1 MRAHKDVPTKVDRQI
16 VSSDVENALYAHP
29 AVSEAIAL
37 GVPDRLLGEKVGA
50 IVALRPGAPKSLT
63 PADLINSTRAM

>member
-1 MRAHKDVPTKVDRQI
+1 MRAHQDVSTKADRQI

-50 IVALRPGAPKSLT
+50 IVALRPGASKGLN
-63 PADLINSTRAM
+63 PADLINSTRDV

>member
-1 MRAHKDVPTKVDRQI
+1 MREIGREEADQQI

-37 GVPDRLLGEKVGA
+37 GVPDRMLGEKVGA
-50 IVALRPGAPKSLT
+50 IVALRPGAPEELT
-63 PADLINSTRAM
+63 TADLINSTRNT

>member
-1 MRAHKDVPTKVDRQI
+1 LRAHKVIPTKANRQI

-63 PADLINSTRAM
+63 TADLISSTRDT